1 MQGGDV
7 RWREGY
13 ERARLAWPA
22 VTLDFERFVAH
33 AQQVGFSL
41 GTASVDLDSANMAD
55 LFLACAS
62 GHGDRAAIEAL
73 EEKYIATARFSLKRL
88 DPRPEF
94 IDDVMQ
100 ELRSKLLLP
109 PEPRI
114 LRYGG
119 RGSLLAWIRVAANRI
134 AIDCL
139 RAIREVVG
147 REAADPDS
155 LEQVDFGPEVQH
167 LRATY
172 REAFQEAMAAAVAA
186 LTPKDR
192 NLLRR
197 HLIEHMTLEEMAAP
211 YGVHLATVARRLVV
225 LREEIAVAVRQ
236 HLAVRHGSRGGAT
249 SLESLAQAI
258 RSEVYVSL
266 APLLGRS
273 TESGEGPPKEGPP
286 NGGQPK

>member
-1 MQGGDV
+1 VQGGDV
-7 RWREGY
+7 GWREGY
-13 ERARLAWPA
+13 ERARLAWPG

-33 AQQVGFSL
+33 AQQVGFWL
-41 GTASVDLDSANMAD
+41 GATGADPDPANLAD

-62 GHGDRAAIEAL
+62 GHGDRLAIEAL
-73 EEKYIATARFSLKRL
+73 EGQYLAAARFSLRRL

-100 ELRSKLLLP
+100 DLRSKLLLP

-119 RGSLLAWIRVAANRI
+119 RGPLLAWIRVSATRTAL
-134 AIDCL
+134 DSL
-139 RAIREVVG
+139 RSIREAVG
-147 REAADPDS
+147 REARDPDS
-155 LEQVDFGPEVQH
+155 LEQVDFGPEVQL
-167 LRATY
+167 LRTAY
-172 REAFQEAMAAAVAA
+172 REAFQEAIAAAVAA

-211 YGVHLATVARRLVV
+211 YGVHLATIARRLMV
-225 LREEIAVAVRQ
+225 LREEIAASVRQ

-258 RSEVYVSL
+258 RSEVYLSL
-266 APLLGRS
+266 APLLGRA
-273 TESGEGPPKEGPP
+273 TESSDGGPP
-286 NGGQPK
+286 NEGQAK

>member
-33 AQQVGFSL
+33 AQQVGFPLSA
-41 GTASVDLDSANMAD
+41 ASVDPDSANVAD

-62 GHGDRAAIEAL
+62 GHGDRVAIEAL
-73 EEKYIATARFSLKRL
+73 EEQFIATARFSLKRI

-100 ELRSKLLLP
+100 DLRSKLLLP

-114 LRYGG
+114 LRYAG
-119 RGSLLAWIRVAANRI
+119 RGPLLAWIRVAANRT

-147 REAADPDS
+147 RESPDPDS
-155 LEQVDFGPEVQH
+155 LEQVDFGPEVQL
-167 LRATY
+167 LRTAY
-172 REAFQEAMAAAVAA
+172 REAFQEAIAAAVAA
-186 LTPKDR
+186 LAPKDR

-197 HLIEHMTLEEMAAP
+197 HLIDHMTLEEMAAP
-211 YGVHLATVARRLVV
+211 YGVHLATVARRLMV

-236 HLAVRHGSRGGAT
+236 HLALRHGSRGGAT

-258 RSEVYVSL
+258 RSEVYISL
-266 APLLGRS
+266 VPLLGRA
-273 TESGEGPPKEGPP
+273 TESDGDQLK
-286 NGGQPK
+286 

>member
-1 MQGGDV
+1 MQGGNV

-13 ERARLAWPA
+13 ERARLAWPE

-41 GTASVDLDSANMAD
+41 GAASVDLDSANMAD

-73 EEKYIATARFSLKRL
+73 EKNYIATARFSLKRF

-119 RGSLLAWIRVAANRI
+119 RGPLLAWIRVSATRTAL
-134 AIDCL
+134 DSL
-139 RAIREVVG
+139 RSIREAVG
-147 REAADPDS
+147 REARDPDS
-155 LEQVDFGPEVQH
+155 LEQVDFGPEVQL
-167 LRATY
+167 LRTAY
-172 REAFQEAMAAAVAA
+172 REAFQEAIAAAVAA

-211 YGVHLATVARRLVV
+211 YGVHLATIARRLMV
-225 LREEIAVAVRQ
+225 LREEIAASVRQ

-258 RSEVYVSL
+258 RSEVYLSL
-266 APLLGRS
+266 APLLGRA
-273 TESGEGPPKEGPP
+273 TESSDGGPP
-286 NGGQPK
+286 NEGQAK

>member
-1 MQGGDV
+1 MQGGNV
-7 RWREGY
+7 GWREGY

-22 VTLDFERFVAH
+22 VTLDFERFAAH
-33 AQQVGFSL
+33 ARQVGFPL
-41 GTASVDLDSANMAD
+41 GAASVDPDFANVAD

-62 GHGDRAAIEAL
+62 GHGDRVAIEAL
-73 EEKYIATARFSLKRL
+73 EEQYIATARFSLKRL

-100 ELRSKLLLP
+100 DLRSKLLLP

-119 RGSLLAWIRVAANRI
+119 RGPLLAWIRVAASRT
-134 AIDCL
+134 AIDSL

-147 REAADPDS
+147 REARDPDS
-155 LEQVDFGPEVQH
+155 LEQVDFGPEVQL
-167 LRATY
+167 LRAAY
-172 REAFQEAMAAAVAA
+172 REAFQEALAAAVAA

-211 YGVHLATVARRLVV
+211 YGVHLATVARRLMV
-225 LREEIAVAVRQ
+225 LREEIAVSVRA

-266 APLLGRS
+266 APLLGRT
-273 TESGEGPPKEGPP
+273 TESDGGQS
-286 NGGQPK
+286 NGGQPT

>member
-1 MQGGDV
+1 VEGGNV
-7 RWREGY
+7 GWREGY

-33 AQQVGFSL
+33 AQQVGFWL
-41 GTASVDLDSANMAD
+41 GAAGVAPDSGNLAD
-55 LFLACAS
+55 LFLACAA
-62 GHGDRAAIEAL
+62 GHGDRVAIEAL
-73 EEKYIATARFSLKRL
+73 EERYIALARFSLKRL

-94 IDDVMQ
+94 IDDVIQ
-100 ELRSKLLLP
+100 DLRSKLLLP

-114 LRYGG
+114 LRYSG
-119 RGSLLAWIRVAANRI
+119 RGPLLAWIRVTANRI
-134 AIDCL
+134 AIDGL
-139 RAIREVVG
+139 RAIREVGG
-147 REAADPDS
+147 RDARDPDL
-155 LEQVDFGPEVQH
+155 LEQVDFGPEVQL
-167 LRATY
+167 LRAAY

-197 HLIEHMTLEEMAAP
+197 HLIEHLTLEEMAAP
-211 YGVHLATVARRLVV
+211 YGVHPATVARRLMV
-225 LREEIAVAVRQ
+225 LREEIAAAVRE

-266 APLLGRS
+266 APLLGRT
-273 TESGEGPPKEGPP
+273 TESSDGGQP